1 MIRRLIWTTII
12 LFLHCVTCVIH
23 TVAHECHVHSESLD
37 RFWKFWNDSEILERF
52 WNFPERF
59 WIFGSILKVL
69 ERFWNFGTILK
80 LWIDSETSR
89 TILKLQ
95 FLVWTSFPH
104 SHSLVSSGR
113 AIFFV
118 VPVRLTNFC
127 ALNYIKM
134 IKLYFII
141 TVVHGLCA
149 FTTFSC
155 WNFVRPSQ
163 EVYVTW
169 SLLASKW
176 VVSIIM

>member
-1 MIRRLIWTTII
+1 MSAGYGGPWVPRAFR
-12 LFLHCVTCVIH
+12 
-23 TVAHECHVHSESLD
+23 
-37 RFWKFWNDSEILERF
+37 
-52 WNFPERF
+52 
-59 WIFGSILKVL
+59 IFGSILKVL
-69 ERFWNFGTILK
+69 ERFWNFGKILKLSGTILNLWIDSESSGTILK